1 MVKHVI
7 YVDDDEDDRMIFA
20 EAFTEHK
27 GYDIVTLDSGKQLFK
42 LLAEPGHLNPC
53 LIIMDINMPQ
63 QSGIDVLRLLKADP
77 EYAVLP
83 VVMFSTSVNN
93 LECRECEQ
101 YAVDIVVKPSSF
113 EDLRETQKLLL
124 TYCEGFEGFKKYRR

>member
-7 YVDDDEDDRMIFA
+7 YVDDDDDDRMIFA
-20 EAFTEHK
+20 EAFAEQE
-27 GYDIVTLDSGKQLFK
+27 GYDVIPLESGKKLFS
-42 LLAEPGHLNPC
+42 LLEQPGHINPC

-63 QSGIDVLRLLKADP
+63 QSGIDILRLLKANP
-77 EYAVLP
+77 EYAVIP

-101 YAVDIVVKPSSF
+101 YAVDIIVKPSSF

-124 TYCEGFEGFKKYRR
+124 KYCEGFEGFKKS